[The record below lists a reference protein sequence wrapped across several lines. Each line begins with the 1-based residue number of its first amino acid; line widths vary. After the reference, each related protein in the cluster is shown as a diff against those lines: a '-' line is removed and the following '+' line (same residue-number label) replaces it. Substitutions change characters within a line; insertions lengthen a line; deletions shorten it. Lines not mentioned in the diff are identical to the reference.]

1 MDKFIIAVFPD
12 EAGAYAG
19 LQKLKGLHTNGSL
32 SLFRWAVVQKD
43 SAGKL
48 AVKDVGEGNAGN
60 TIFGALL
67 GGLVGVLGGPAGVAM
82 GMSVGALAG
91 AFGDLYE
98 IEVAEDI
105 VDQASRAL
113 RNGGSAVVAEVF
125 ETWVT
130 PLDVEMEAAGG
141 VVIRETRLHV
151 ETEKATREAEAARR
165 ELEQL
170 RAEWAKASAE
180 RKAKLQAS
188 IDKAEA
194 KLDASLK
201 KIEKRLDQVDEDAER
216 RISTLQAQVADAR
229 EETRGE
235 ITREI
240 AQTRADLDARG
251 ARVKEAAALARKALS
266 PSAQPEPV

>member
-1 MDKFIIAVFPD
+1 MDKFIIAIFPD
-12 EAGAYAG
+12 EAAAYAG
-19 LQKLKGLHTNGSL
+19 LQKLKGLHANGSL

-43 SAGKL
+43 SSGKL
-48 AVKDVGEGNAGN
+48 AVKEVGEGSAGN

-67 GGLVGVLGGPAGVAM
+67 GGLVGVVGGPAGVAM
-82 GMSVGALAG
+82 GMGVGALAG

-98 IEVAEDI
+98 IEVAEDV
-105 VDQASRAL
+105 VDQVSQEL
-113 RNGGSAVVAEVF
+113 KDGGSAVVAEVF

-151 ETEKATREAEAARR
+151 ETEKGAREAETMRQ

-170 RAEWAKASAE
+170 RAEWARAGAE
-180 RKAKLQAS
+180 RQAKVQAS

-194 KLDASLK
+194 KLEASVK

-216 RISTLQAQVADAR
+216 RIATLQAQVADAR
-229 EETRGE
+229 EEARRKIE
-235 ITREI
+235 REI
-240 AQTRADLDARG
+240 AQTRADLDARR
-251 ARVKEAAALARKALS
+251 ARLKEAAALARKALS
-266 PSAQPEPV
+266 PSAQPEPA